1 MPRLFGTDGIRDI
14 ANGKLSPLLAYKAG
28 RAGAYVLTRE
38 ASKGKLRVVVGR
50 DTRISGGMLQ
60 DALVAGINSAGVDV
74 LDVGVMPTPAIAYL
88 TRALHADAGAVVS
101 ASHNPV
107 EYNGI
112 KFFSG
117 DGFKLPDEV
126 EEEIESFLLDSD
138 GQLNLSP
145 DDGIPSPIGGDVGR
159 TVEVTDAED
168 IYINYVKSTVN
179 MDLSGVKILV
189 DCANG
194 SAYRTT
200 PRALRELGAEVVE
213 INTQPDG
220 LNINVKCGSTHPENA
235 CKAVV
240 DCGADFGF
248 THDGDADRVLAIDRT
263 GNIVDGDKMMAIC
276 GIHMMKTGRLA
287 QSTVVATVYS
297 NLGLSKAL
305 ARHGGRVIMTKAG
318 DRYVLEEMIKG
329 RYTLGGEQS
338 GHLIF
343 LEYNTTGDGLIAALQ
358 LLSVLRATGGTLE
371 QLAAEVETY
380 PQVLK
385 AVRVAHR
392 ERYEGN
398 QRIEDAIAEQEAR
411 LCGDGR
417 VFVRP
422 SGTEPVIRVMTEGPD
437 HALIEDI
444 AERICSVIADELC

>member
-1 MPRLFGTDGIRDI
+1 
-14 ANGKLSPLLAYKAG
+14 LAYKAG

-38 ASKGKLRVVVGR
+38 TDRGKLRIVVGR

-88 TRALHADAGAVVS
+88 TRALHADAGVVVS

-126 EEEIESFLLDSD
+126 EDEIERFLLNSD
-138 GQLNLSP
+138 GELNLSP
-145 DDGIPSPIGGDVGR
+145 DDGIPSPAGSGVGR
-159 TVEVTDAED
+159 TIEVTDAED
-168 IYINYVKSTVN
+168 LYIDFVKSTVA

-200 PRALRELGAEVVE
+200 PRALREFGAEVIE
-213 INTQPDG
+213 INTEPNG
-220 LNINVKCGSTHPENA
+220 LNINVNCGSTHPESA

-248 THDGDADRVLAIDRT
+248 THDGDADRVLTIDRS
-263 GNIVDGDKMMAIC
+263 GSIVDGDKMMAIC

-287 QSTVVATVYS
+287 QNTVVATVYS

-305 ARHGGRVIMTKAG
+305 ARRGGRVIMTKAG
-318 DRYVLEEMIKG
+318 DRYVLEEMIRGK
-329 RYTLGGEQS
+329 YTLGGEQS
-338 GHLIF
+338 GHIIF
-343 LEYNTTGDGLIAALQ
+343 LEHNTTGDGLIAALQ
-358 LLSVLRATGGTLE
+358 LLSVLSKTGASLE
-371 QLAAEVETY
+371 QLASEIETY

-385 AVRVAHR
+385 AVRVR
-392 ERYEGN
+392 NRDRYEGN
-398 QRIEDAIAEQEAR
+398 QRILDAIAREEAR

-422 SGTEPVIRVMTEGPD
+422 SGTEPVIRVMAEGPD
-437 HALIEDI
+437 HALIEDV
-444 AERICSVIADELC
+444 AEKICSVIADELS

>member
-14 ANGKLSPLLAYKAG
+14 ANSRLSPLLAYKAG
-28 RAGAYVLTRE
+28 RAGAYVLTKE
-38 ASKGKLRVVVGR
+38 AQKDRLRVVVGR
-50 DTRISGGMLQ
+50 DTRISGTMLQ
-60 DALVAGINSAGVDV
+60 HALTAGINSAGVDV

-88 TRALHADAGAVVS
+88 TRALGADAGVVIS

-117 DGFKLPDEV
+117 EGFKLLDEV
-126 EEEIESFLLDSD
+126 EEEIEQFLLYPD
-138 GQLNLSP
+138 GSLNLSA
-145 DDGIPSPIGGDVGR
+145 DDGIPSPTGAGIGR
-159 TVEVTDAED
+159 TTKVADAED
-168 IYINYVKSTVN
+168 RYVEFVKSTVDL
-179 MDLSGVKILV
+179 DLSGLRILV

-213 INTQPDG
+213 INCDPDG
-220 LNINVKCGSTHPENA
+220 LNINRDCGSTHPSAA
-235 CKAVV
+235 CRAVV
-240 DCGADFGF
+240 EHGADFGF
-248 THDGDADRVLAIDRT
+248 THDGDADRVLAIDRE
-263 GNIVDGDKMMAIC
+263 GRIVDGDKMMAIC
-276 GIHMMKTGRLA
+276 GIHMMKAGRLA
-287 QSTVVATVYS
+287 HQTVVATVYS

-329 RYTLGGEQS
+329 GYTLGGEQS
-338 GHLIF
+338 GHIIF

-358 LLSVLRATGGTLE
+358 LLSVLRRADATLE
-371 QLAAEVETY
+371 ELATQVETY

-385 AVRVAHR
+385 AVRVQKRHL
-392 ERYEGN
+392 YEGN
-398 QRIEDAIAEQEAR
+398 QRILDAICQQEVR

-422 SGTEPVIRVMTEGPD
+422 SGTEPVIRIMAEGPD
-437 HALIEDI
+437 HGLIEDI
-444 AERICSVIADELC
+444 ADKLCHVIAEELG

>member
-1 MPRLFGTDGIRDI
+1 MTSQMGSYRH
-14 ANGKLSPLLAYKAG
+14 SCMAG
-28 RAGAYVLTRE
+28 RAGAYVPTRE
-38 ASKGKLRVVVGR
+38 TDRGKRRIVVGE
-50 DTRISGGMLQ
+50 TPISGGMLQ
-60 DALVAGINSAGVDV
+60 DAWSKGINSAGVDV
-74 LDVGVMPTPAIAYL
+74 LDVGSCLLPRSL
-88 TRALHADAGAVVS
+88 LDRALHADAGVVVS

-126 EEEIESFLLDSD
+126 EDEIERFLLNSD
-138 GQLNLSP
+138 GELNLSP
-145 DDGIPSPIGGDVGR
+145 DDGIPSPAGSGVGR
-159 TVEVTDAED
+159 TIEVTDAED
-168 IYINYVKSTVN
+168 LYIDFVKSTVA

-200 PRALRELGAEVVE
+200 PRALREFGAEVIE
-213 INTQPDG
+213 INTEPNG
-220 LNINVKCGSTHPENA
+220 LNINVNCGSTHPESA

-248 THDGDADRVLAIDRT
+248 THDGDADRVLTIDRS
-263 GNIVDGDKMMAIC
+263 GSIVDGDKMMAIC

-287 QSTVVATVYS
+287 QNTVVATVYS

-305 ARHGGRVIMTKAG
+305 ARRGGRVIMTKAG
-318 DRYVLEEMIKG
+318 DRYVLEEMIRGK
-329 RYTLGGEQS
+329 YTLGGEQS
-338 GHLIF
+338 GHIIF
-343 LEYNTTGDGLIAALQ
+343 LEHNTTGDGLIAALQ
-358 LLSVLRATGGTLE
+358 LRRCSPRPALLE
-371 QLAAEVETY
+371 QLASEIETY

-385 AVRVAHR
+385 AVRVR
-392 ERYEGN
+392 NRDRYEGN
-398 QRIEDAIAEQEAR
+398 QRILDAIAREEAR

-422 SGTEPVIRVMTEGPD
+422 SGTEPVIRVMAEGPD
-437 HALIEDI
+437 HALIEDV
-444 AERICSVIADELC
+444 AEKICSVIADELS